1 MPMVSTVAE
10 ATSRPRWPGVGG
22 ACGGHVRP
30 PSYRGFLSGREKDL
44 TNESSPRGHMN
55 ARRITLERV
64 AWERRG
70 PAFLRR
76 ITACR

>member
-10 ATSRPRWPGVGG
+10 ATSRPRWP
-22 ACGGHVRP
+22 GGHVRP